1 MATRV
6 LLHTLAALDAL
17 RYEPTG
23 KRIRADVDG
32 VTALDT
38 PRALLVWEPQR
49 VVPQYAVPAADVRA
63 ELTPDAPDAGPRHGP
78 GPRPLGPRGV
88 TVLTPD
94 TGFGVHSTAGQVLT
108 LEVDAIRLP
117 GAAFQPEDPDLDG
130 YVIVDFAAFET
141 WWEEDEQIVSHPRDP
156 FHRVDIRRSSR
167 HVRLERDGLVLA
179 DSHRPTLLF
188 ETGLPTRYYLPPEDV
203 DLTLLTPSERVT
215 ACAYKG
221 IASYHSLPSVAD
233 IAWTYPE
240 PLPDSA
246 AIAGLIAFFTERTDV
261 TVDGERLER
270 PTTPWS

>member
-1 MATRV
+1 MATRF

-17 RYEPTG
+17 RYEPTD
-23 KRIRADVDG
+23 KRIRADADG

-38 PRALLVWEPQR
+38 THALLVWEPQR
-49 VVPQYAVPAADVRA
+49 IVPQYAVPVTDLRADV
-63 ELTPDAPDAGPRHGP
+63 TPDAPDAGPRHGP
-78 GPRPLGPRGV
+78 GPRALGPRGV

-108 LEVDAIRLP
+108 LEMDAARLP
-117 GAAFQPEDPDLDG
+117 GAGFRPDDPDLDG
-130 YVIVDFAAFET
+130 YVIVDFAAFDA

-156 FHRVDIRRSSR
+156 FHRVDIRHSSR
-167 HVRLERDGLVLA
+167 HVRLERGGQVLA
-179 DSHRPTLLF
+179 DSRRPTLLF
-188 ETGLPTRYYLPPEDV
+188 ETGLPTRYYLPPDDV
-203 DLTLLTPSERVT
+203 DLTLLHPSERVT

-221 IASYHSLPSVAD
+221 IASYRSLPSAAD

-246 AIAGLIAFFTERTDV
+246 AIAGLIAFFTERVDV
-261 TVDGERLER
+261 AVDGERLQR